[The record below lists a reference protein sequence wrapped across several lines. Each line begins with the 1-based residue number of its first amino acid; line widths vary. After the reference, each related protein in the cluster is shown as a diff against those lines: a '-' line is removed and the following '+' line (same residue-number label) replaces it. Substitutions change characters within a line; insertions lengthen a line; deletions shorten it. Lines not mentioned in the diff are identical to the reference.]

1 MNINLELYKTF
12 YYVAKNESISRAASE
27 LCISQPAI
35 SKAIKTLE
43 EQLGTSLFI
52 RNHEGVSLT
61 EAGKVLY
68 RKVKDAMDLI
78 SSAENDLNILSN
90 IEEGTINI
98 GASKTIIHE
107 YLMPYIMTFHEKY
120 PNINFRI
127 YTTKPDD
134 LIKKA
139 QIGLIDIIF
148 MNFPFTIPNGFVHY
162 KLIDLPEYFVA
173 NSTFSHLKEKSLTL
187 KDLEKL
193 PLLVLTKGTLSRNVL
208 DDFFIKNKIRLYP
221 KMEFESSTLL
231 KDFTLAGFGIG
242 LLNEESIKEELKK
255 GTLFKLNVP
264 ANFNKKYLGLVY
276 HQNNTSI
283 LAKKMIEFILNENK

>member
-1 MNINLELYKTF
+1 MNINLEFYKTF

-35 SKAIKTLE
+35 SKSIKTLE

-61 EAGKVLY
+61 EAGDILY
-68 RKVKDAMDLI
+68 KKVKDAIDLI
-78 SSAENDLNILSN
+78 SSAENDLNILAN
-90 IEEGTINI
+90 IKEGTINI

-107 YLMPYIMTFHEKY
+107 YLMPYIIAFHDKY

-139 QIGLIDIIF
+139 QIGLIDLIF
-148 MNFPFTIPNGFVHY
+148 MNFPFTIPNDFTHY
-162 KLIDLPEYFVA
+162 KLISIPECFVA
-173 NSTFSHLKEKSLTL
+173 NSTFSYLKEKSLTL
-187 KDLEKL
+187 KDLEKM
-193 PLLVLTKGTLSRNVL
+193 PLLVLTKGTISRNIL
-208 DDFFIKNKIRLYP
+208 DDFFTKNKIHLYP

-242 LLNEESIKEELKK
+242 LLNEESIKDELKK

-264 ANFNKKYLGLVY
+264 TNFNKKYLGLVY
-276 HQNNTSI
+276 HNHNSS
-283 LAKKMIEFILNENK
+283 LPAKKMIEFILNKTG